1 MAGVVVVNNVYSF
14 KRLHKYVMVMV
25 MVMVMVIVMVMVMVM
40 VMAMVGHK
48 SLGSL

>member
-1 MAGVVVVNNVYSF
+1 MGVVVVNNVYSF
-14 KRLHKYVMVMV
+14 TRLHKYGM
-25 MVMVMVIVMVMVMVM
+25 VMVMVMVM